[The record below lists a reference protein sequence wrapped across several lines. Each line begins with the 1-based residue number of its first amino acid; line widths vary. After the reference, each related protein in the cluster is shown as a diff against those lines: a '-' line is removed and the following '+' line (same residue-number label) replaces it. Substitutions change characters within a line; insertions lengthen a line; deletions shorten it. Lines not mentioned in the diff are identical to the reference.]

1 MFTPS
6 NWFVKRSGDGMNKI
20 LMESHQPPSPP
31 RGVAISGIIFS
42 GLYVFSLVLLRLSVP
57 ANPME
62 AGSWLADPTFRNWI
76 GIALNLIPFTGIAFL
91 WFMATL
97 RHRIGLR
104 EDRFFATVFLGSG
117 LLFVAMLFAAV
128 SVARGL
134 LDTFVGHP
142 GQSETYRVGRGMAY
156 ALMNTFGM
164 RMAAVFMFV
173 TSTIGLR
180 TGVLARWVVFIGF
193 VCGLVLLLVITKFAW
208 ISLLFPLWVLVVS
221 TYILFSDLQQDH
233 SVAARADPSPS
244 HDQIHGDRSV

>member
-1 MFTPS
+1 
-6 NWFVKRSGDGMNKI
+6 MNKMP
-20 LMESHQPPSPP
+20 MESHHPPSPP

-42 GLYVFSLVLLRLSVP
+42 VLYVFSLVLVRLSVP
-57 ANPME
+57 ANPTE
-62 AGSWLADPTFRNWI
+62 AGSWLADPAFRNWI
-76 GIALNLIPFTGIAFL
+76 AIALNLIPFTGIAFL

-128 SVARGL
+128 SVTRGL
-134 LDTFVGHP
+134 LDTFAGHP
-142 GQSETYRVGRGMAY
+142 GQSETYRAGRGMAY

-180 TGVLARWVVFIGF
+180 TGVLARWVVLVGF
-193 VCGLVLLLVITKFAW
+193 ACGLLLLLVITTFAW

-221 TYILFSDLQQDH
+221 TYILFSDFQQDH
-233 SVAARADPSPS
+233 STATRAEPPPS
-244 HDQIHGDRSV
+244 HDQTKDDRPV